1 MSLLDHWDQLW
12 QQCRPGFAQDRTWER
27 ARQLALS
34 WLLCMGRH
42 TLTGTLCTAGRQFS
56 DWSADYRLFS
66 HGRWSSD
73 ALFGA
78 VRQDLLQ
85 GLAQEAPLVTALDDS
100 YLKKTG
106 TKIPGVKYVRD
117 PMSPPFR
124 PNFIRGQRFCQLSAL
139 LPNEGEPGPA
149 RGIPLQ
155 YHPVPPVAK
164 PKPTA
169 PAAVWK
175 EYRRC
180 LKEQSLPQHGAFLI
194 TQLRRQMDEEGS
206 SQRQLV
212 TAVDG
217 SYTNAPVLK
226 SLPERTTLIGRI
238 RADAKLYFPPQPQCK
253 VGRRRQYGDRAPTPE
268 QLRQDSSIPWQTV
281 PVHAAGRVHKFQ
293 IKTLAP
299 LLWRKAGA
307 KRSLRLAVIRPLGY
321 RPRKGGRLL
330 YRKPAYL
337 ICTDLDL
344 PLEKLLQYYV
354 WRWEIEVNHRDE
366 KQIIGVGEAQVRHAR
381 SVHRVPAFAVAAYA
395 FLLLAATRTFDP
407 AVPNQGLPLPQW
419 RQRHKKPRLSTQ
431 DLINRL
437 RQELWGVALSLDLPH
452 SDHFVH
458 SSLLDTKP
466 QKFQPSL
473 GSAVLYAV
481 M

>member
-1 MSLLDHWDQLW
+1 
-12 QQCRPGFAQDRTWER
+12 
-27 ARQLALS
+27 
-34 WLLCMGRH
+34 MGRH

-106 TKIPGVKYVRD
+106 AKIPGVKYVRD

-175 EYRRC
+175 EYRRG

-206 SQRQLV
+206 SQP
-212 TAVDG
+212 G
-217 SYTNAPVLK
+217 S
-226 SLPERTTLIGRI
+226 SLPSMAVTPMLRFSSLCRSE
-238 RADAKLYFPPQPQCK
+238 PPSS
-253 VGRRRQYGDRAPTPE
+253 GAFAPTPNSTF
-268 QLRQDSSIPWQTV
+268 LPSPS
-281 PVHAAGRVHKFQ
+281 
-293 IKTLAP
+293 
-299 LLWRKAGA
+299 A
-307 KRSLRLAVIRPLGY
+307 KWAEGVSMEIV
-321 RPRKGGRLL
+321 
-330 YRKPAYL
+330 
-337 ICTDLDL
+337 L
-344 PLEKLLQYYV
+344 PLRNSSARIPPFPGKLSRSMRLGGCTSFRSRRWPRCSGERRAPNALCG
-354 WRWEIEVNHRDE
+354 WR
-366 KQIIGVGEAQVRHAR
+366 
-381 SVHRVPAFAVAAYA
+381 
-395 FLLLAATRTFDP
+395 
-407 AVPNQGLPLPQW
+407 
-419 RQRHKKPRLSTQ
+419 
-431 DLINRL
+431 
-437 RQELWGVALSLDLPH
+437 
-452 SDHFVH
+452 
-458 SSLLDTKP
+458 
-466 QKFQPSL
+466 
-473 GSAVLYAV
+473 
-481 M
+481 